1 MNKFKVVSFL
11 LCVFIILGAG
21 YYYLILDR
29 VPPKI
34 MLEDRKYI
42 GADNE
47 IIKIS
52 VKDNNSLLKQV
63 SIKISQGKRE
73 KTISLKIGENSS
85 HIDYELDPKKLGFN
99 DGEIKLIVW
108 ALDKS
113 KNNFFQG
120 NVAQIRKIYILDTSP
135 PNIFMKTFRH
145 YLKIGGSGVCGFS
158 VSEPIK
164 RAGVEVAKYFFP
176 AYRYKKNY
184 LVFFAIPYDVDPKNL
199 TVWVVAEDFAGNKK
213 KIPLRCYIK
222 RTRFRHSK
230 INISDRFLNTKMIQ
244 FENKFKGLSPL
255 EIFLKVNKELRKEN
269 RDRLKYIGLNTEKK
283 ILFKGAF
290 LRMPNAARMAS
301 FGDKRSYFYHGKKID
316 TETHLGVDLA
326 SVARD
331 KVIAANFGKVVY
343 AGWYGI
349 YGNAVIID
357 HGYGVQSLYGHLSL
371 IKVKKGDFVQKGQVI
386 GLSGA
391 TGLAGGDHLHFGIL
405 ISGIPVDPVEWW
417 DPRWMKNNIYYNLK
431 QMEGDNL

>member
-1 MNKFKVVSFL
+1 MNKFKVVGFL
-11 LCVFIILGAG
+11 LGILIILAVG

-34 MLEDRKYI
+34 MLENRKYI
-42 GADNE
+42 GANNK

-52 VKDNNSLLKQV
+52 VKDNKSLLKQV
-63 SIKISQGKRE
+63 GIKISQGKRE

-85 HIDYELDPKKLGFN
+85 HIDYELDPKKLGFS

-108 ALDKS
+108 ASDKS
-113 KNNFFQG
+113 INNFFQG
-120 NVAQIRKIYILDTSP
+120 NVAKIKKTYILDTSP
-135 PNIFMKTFRH
+135 PNIFMKTYRH

-164 RAGVEVAKYFFP
+164 RAGAEVSKYFFP

-222 RTRFRHSK
+222 RTKFRHSK
-230 INISDRFLNTKMIQ
+230 INISDKFLNTKMVQ

-269 RDRLKYIGLNTEKK
+269 RDRLRKIGLNTEKK

-371 IKVKKGDFVQKGQVI
+371 IRVKKGDFVKKGQVI

-417 DPRWMKNNIYYNLK
+417 DPKWMKNNIYYNLK